1 MNKFEYVWLDGYK
14 PTQSLRSK
22 VKFDEYADPW
32 SFDGS
37 STQQATG
44 DSSDCILLPVA
55 EYRTIDRIRPDA
67 TRSRA
72 AAGLEGSYVMCEVMD
87 ADGDPHVSNT
97 RTHCQNLVSDEWWFG
112 FEQEYFM
119 YKDGRPLGW
128 PRGGKPRAQG
138 DYYCGVGESNVVG
151 REIADRHAE
160 ACMNAG
166 IGITGTN
173 AEVALGQW
181 EYQVLGSGIRAAD
194 DLWMSRYIL
203 HRIAEKHGVSINLH
217 PKPQTGDWNGSGMH
231 TNFSNA
237 RMRDIGGETYFRNAC
252 TVLGK
257 HHKDAIKEYGSHN
270 EKRLTGKHETASIK
284 KFSYGVSDRGASI
297 RIPIH
302 TANNNWIGYLEDR
315 RPASNADPYRVIR
328 HIVESLYD
336 FTANF

>member
-119 YKDGRPLGW
+119 YIGW
-128 PRGGKPRAQG
+128 SSSRMATE
-138 DYYCGVGESNVVG
+138 ESSPTS
-151 REIADRHAE
+151 
-160 ACMNAG
+160 
-166 IGITGTN
+166 TG
-173 AEVALGQW
+173 
-181 EYQVLGSGIRAAD
+181 
-194 DLWMSRYIL
+194 
-203 HRIAEKHGVSINLH
+203 
-217 PKPQTGDWNGSGMH
+217 
-231 TNFSNA
+231 
-237 RMRDIGGETYFRNAC
+237 
-252 TVLGK
+252 
-257 HHKDAIKEYGSHN
+257 
-270 EKRLTGKHETASIK
+270 
-284 KFSYGVSDRGASI
+284 
-297 RIPIH
+297 
-302 TANNNWIGYLEDR
+302 
-315 RPASNADPYRVIR
+315 
-328 HIVESLYD
+328 
-336 FTANF
+336 